1 MKRESTVRKR
11 IERTQVVR
19 KIDKKRVRDLQRFGS
34 SSKNQRNEESE
45 RERERTPSERA
56 SEQGNQP
63 ASEQG

>member
-19 KIDKKRVRDLQRFGS
+19 KIDKKRVRDLQRFES

-45 RERERTPSERA
+45 RERENLRGLLFIYIMDCG
-56 SEQGNQP
+56 Q
-63 ASEQG
+63 